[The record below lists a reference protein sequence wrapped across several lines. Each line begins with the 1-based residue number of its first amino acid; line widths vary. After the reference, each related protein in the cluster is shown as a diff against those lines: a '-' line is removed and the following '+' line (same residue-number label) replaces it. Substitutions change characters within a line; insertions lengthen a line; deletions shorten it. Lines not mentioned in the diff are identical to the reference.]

1 MHLKSFNPQ
10 KSLGFTLIELLIGL
24 TLGLMVIASTLTLY
38 VITTRSSSDLLHSTR
53 LNHDLET
60 IMQIMTHDSRR
71 AGYQGLSLLYKFN
84 LICPCNDPT
93 DSCIKQQRLNIDNA
107 LTTILAPSDYTIKKS
122 NKIWVIV
129 RLNNQ
134 DDKLKAANHLK
145 NKLSLSEDKIP
156 NLQIHDYGL
165 GREKNCILYSYDD
178 DDDLKNIG
186 FRWRKDDDDFEVIEA
201 RKSGPDNADCTNS
214 CNSWES
220 ITEKNVTQITEL
232 TFSDTES
239 QCFNATDPNQ
249 PTSTGLCTT
258 PANTGVDDIASS
270 SDSITKISH
279 ITIELKGRTLP
290 KDPGEQL
297 CDDDNPC
304 TPEKTLKA
312 SVTVANPYTY
322 VKP

>member
-1 MHLKSFNPQ
+1 MSIKAFNPQ
-10 KSLGFTLIELLIGL
+10 KNAGFTLIELLIGL

-71 AGYQGLSLLYKFN
+71 AGYQGLSLLYNFN
-84 LICPCNDPT
+84 LICPCNNPT
-93 DSCIKQQRLNIDNA
+93 NTCINQQILNIDNA

-145 NKLSLSEDKIP
+145 NNLSLSEDKIP

-165 GREKNCILYSYDD
+165 GRVKNCILYSYDD
-178 DDDLKNIG
+178 DYDNDLKNIG
-186 FRWRKDDDDFEVIEA
+186 FRWRKDNDGFEIIEA

-220 ITEKNVTQITEL
+220 ITEENVTQITEL
-232 TFSDTES
+232 TFSDAES
-239 QCFNATDPNQ
+239 QCFNATNPNQ
-249 PTSTGLCTT
+249 PTSKGLCTT
-258 PANTGVDDIASS
+258 VVPAASPG
-270 SDSITKISH
+270 DSITKISH
-279 ITIELKGRTLP
+279 ITISLSGTLVQ
-290 KDPGEQL
+290 DP
-297 CDDDNPC
+297 
-304 TPEKTLKA
+304 TVKKTLDA
-312 SVTVANPYTY
+312 SVTVANHCIYSKGQP
-322 VKP
+322 PC

>member
-1 MHLKSFNPQ
+1 MSIKAFNPQ
-10 KSLGFTLIELLIGL
+10 KNAGFTLIELLIGL

-71 AGYQGLSLLYKFN
+71 AGYQGLSLLYNFN
-84 LICPCNDPT
+84 LICPCNNPT
-93 DSCIKQQRLNIDNA
+93 NTCINQQILNIDNA

-134 DDKLKAANHLK
+134 GNKLKAANHLK
-145 NKLSLSEDKIP
+145 NNLSLSEDKIP

-165 GREKNCILYSYDD
+165 GRVKNCILYSYDD
-178 DDDLKNIG
+178 DYDNDLKNIG
-186 FRWRKDDDDFEVIEA
+186 FRWRKDNDGFEIIEA

-220 ITEKNVTQITEL
+220 ITENNVTQITEL
-232 TFSDTES
+232 TFSDTDS
-239 QCFNATDPNQ
+239 QCFNATT
-249 PTSTGLCTT
+249 TSTGLCTT
-258 PANTGVDDIASS
+258 VDSAASPGN
-270 SDSITKISH
+270 SITKISH

-290 KDPGEQL
+290 KDPDEQL

-322 VKP
+322 VK